1 MFRLLHTCLRHLF
14 TRLLTTLLWLG
25 LMLGVTAP
33 ASAQTTTLKTL
44 VLYDAPAASVDA
56 NRLGKAYAIM
66 LGNLLG
72 HWNTTVDLVPV
83 QTYTTGKLNSYDA
96 TFYIG
101 SHYDLPLPTSFLTDV
116 SATTKTV
123 VWFKYNLWQYA
134 WNPAF
139 NFTARYGMAFNSLR
153 GLNATPSAQ
162 APAPGFFDTVSYKGQ
177 TLKKFYDYSASTG
190 AVMADPDIGAI
201 TQQNPLPPALPISTV
216 PVSIS
221 NPVTGESLP
230 YIVRAGNFWYVADLP
245 LSYIGP
251 RDRYLVLCDQLHD
264 MLGVTTP
271 VNQRALVRFEDVSH
285 LVTPSNTRAL
295 TDYLRPRNIPF
306 GIAVVPHY
314 RDPLGIYNNGVAE
327 DVPFASSNTL
337 RTALNYMLPRGGRM
351 VAHGW
356 THQYAAVRNPW
367 TGVSADDFEFWDNV
381 NNRPL
386 AEDSQAWALG
396 RIDAAIQELGT
407 GTYKPFAFEIP
418 HYQGSPNAY
427 AAVRQRFATSW
438 GRLVYYTS
446 TAAAQ
451 PDLTASN
458 PDRDFAVG
466 QFFPYVIRK
475 DYYNNKVLPEN
486 LGNIE
491 YDLGTLD
498 PSSNYNYTA
507 QDILLNADK
516 ATVVRDGWAVFFF
529 HPFWL
534 EASLGKPGLADFQA
548 VITGITARGFVWTDP
563 ATL

>member
-1 MFRLLHTCLRHLF
+1 MFRLHHL
-14 TRLLTTLLWLG
+14 LLKTLLWLG
-25 LMLGVTAP
+25 LVFGAIAP
-33 ASAQTTTLKTL
+33 SAAQTTTLKTL
-44 VLYDAPAASVDA
+44 VLYDAPAAGVDA

-72 HWNTTVDLVPV
+72 HWNTAVDLVPV
-83 QTYTTGKLNSYDA
+83 QSYTAGKLGGYDA

-101 SHYDLPLPTSFLTDV
+101 SHYDLPLPASFMADV
-116 SATTKTV
+116 AATTKTV

-134 WNPAF
+134 WNPAS
-139 NFTARYGMAFNSLR
+139 NFTARYGMTFNGLR
-153 GLNATPSAQ
+153 GMNAAPSALN
-162 APAPGFFDTVSYKGQ
+162 PAPGFFDTVVYKTR
-177 TLKKFYDYSASTG
+177 TLRKHYDFNATTG
-190 AVMADPDIGAI
+190 AVAADPDVGSVTLA
-201 TQQNPLPPALPISTV
+201 PPPPPPALPLSEV
-216 PVSIS
+216 KVSIS
-221 NPVTGESLP
+221 NPVTGETLP
-230 YIVRAGNFWYVADLP
+230 YIVKAGNLWYVADLP

-271 VNQRALVRFEDVSH
+271 DSRRALVRFEDVSH
-285 LVTPSNTRAL
+285 LVTPSHTKTL
-295 TDYLRPRNIPF
+295 TDYLRPRRIPF
-306 GIAVVPHY
+306 GIAVIPHY
-314 RDPLGIYNNGVAE
+314 RDPLGVYNNGVPQ
-327 DVPFASSNTL
+327 DVPFSASSTL
-337 RTALNYMLPRGGRM
+337 RTALDYMLPRGGRL

-381 NNRPL
+381 GNRPL
-386 AEDSQAWALG
+386 PEDSYAWALG
-396 RIDAAIQELGT
+396 RVDAAIRELGQ

-427 AAVRQRFATSW
+427 AAVRARFATSW

-446 TAAAQ
+446 AANTQ
-451 PDLTASN
+451 PNLAAGN

-475 DYYNNKVLPEN
+475 DHYNNKVLPEN

-491 YDLGTLD
+491 YDLGALD

-507 QDILLNADK
+507 QDILLNAGN
-516 ATVVRDGWAVFFF
+516 ATVVRDGFASFFF

-534 EASLGKPGLADFQA
+534 DASLGKPGLADFKT
-548 VITGITARGFVWTDP
+548 VISGITSLGYVWVDP

>member
-1 MFRLLHTCLRHLF
+1 MFRLRQS
-14 TRLLTTLLWLG
+14 LLTSLLWLG
-25 LMLGVTAP
+25 LMFGAIAPTA
-33 ASAQTTTLKTL
+33 AQTTTLKTL
-44 VLYDAPAASVDA
+44 VLYDAPAAGVDA

-72 HWNTTVDLVPV
+72 HWNTKVDLVPV
-83 QTYTTGKLNSYDA
+83 QTYTAGQLNGYDA

-134 WNPAF
+134 WNTAF
-139 NFTARYGMAFNSLR
+139 NFSARYGMTFYGLR
-153 GLNATPSAQ
+153 GLNAPPSAQ
-162 APAPGFFDTVSYKGQ
+162 NPAPGFFDTVAYNGR
-177 TLKKFYDYSASTG
+177 TLKKFYDYNATTG
-190 AVMADPDIGAI
+190 TVAADPDIGAV
-201 TQQNPLPPALPISTV
+201 TLTTSPAIAATK
-216 PVSIS
+216 VSIS
-221 NPVTGESLP
+221 NPVTGETLP
-230 YIVRAGNFWYVADLP
+230 YIVKAGTNFWYVADLP

-251 RDRYLVLCDQLHD
+251 RDRYLVLCDVLHD

-271 VNQRALVRFEDVSH
+271 INRRALVRFEDVSH
-285 LVTPSNTRAL
+285 LVTPSHTKTL
-295 TDYLRPRNIPF
+295 TDYLRPKNIPF
-306 GIAVVPHY
+306 GIAVIPHY
-314 RDPLGIYNNGVAE
+314 RDPLGVYNNGAPE
-327 DVPFASSNTL
+327 DVPFASSSPL
-337 RTALNYMLPRGGRM
+337 RTALNYMVPRGGRV

-381 NNRPL
+381 HNQPV
-386 AEDSQAWALG
+386 AEDSYAWALG
-396 RIDAAIQELGT
+396 RVDAAILELGT
-407 GTYKPFAFEIP
+407 STYKPFAFEIP

-427 AAVRQRFATSW
+427 AAVRARFATSW

-446 TAAAQ
+446 APNTQPRLAAG
-451 PDLTASN
+451 N

-491 YDLGTLD
+491 YDLGALD

-507 QDILLNADK
+507 QDLLLNADN
-516 ATVVRDGWAVFFF
+516 AMVVRDGFASFFF

-534 EASLGKPGLADFQA
+534 DASLGKPGLADFKA
-548 VITGITARGFVWTDP
+548 VVTGITARGFIWADP
-563 ATL
+563 AAL